1 MLSTNVSLLSVA
13 RLLFFEFHVAVSGF
27 FRKGRNFGL
36 YMLKTNITNVNV
48 CKSLKGALCQSA
60 TCMIRCKNTKCL

>member
-1 MLSTNVSLLSVA
+1 MFCTNVCLLSVA

-27 FRKGRNFGL
+27 FRKGGNSGL

-48 CKSLKGALCQSA
+48 CKSLKGALYLSA
-60 TCMIRCKNTKCL
+60 TCMIYR